1 MSKPTEIDFL
11 SRQQIA
17 FFAGLIGTI
26 AVLMLIS
33 HNSQANPLV
42 IGFVAYVLS
51 FVISLISRAAGVGI
65 ILIGS
70 LLILRGCGMSSGS

>member
-1 MSKPTEIDFL
+1 M
-11 SRQQIA
+11 
-17 FFAGLIGTI
+17 I
-26 AVLMLIS
+26 AVLMLVS
-33 HNSQANPLV
+33 NHSEANPLV

-70 LLILRGCGMSSGS
+70 LFILRGCAMSSGS